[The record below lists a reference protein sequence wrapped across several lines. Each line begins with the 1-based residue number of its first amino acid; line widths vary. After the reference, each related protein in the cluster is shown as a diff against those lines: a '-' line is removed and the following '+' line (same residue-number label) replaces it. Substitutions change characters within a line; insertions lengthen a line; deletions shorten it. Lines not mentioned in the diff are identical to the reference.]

1 LSIGLIG
8 DEFKTAR
15 FHLLSLLEG
24 SAAWKHGRRDRRT
37 QPTEP
42 ELLPAAA

>member
-1 LSIGLIG
+1 LNLDLVGE
-8 DEFKTAR
+8 EFKTAR

-24 SAAWKHGRRDRRT
+24 SAAWKHGRPERRT

-42 ELLPAAA
+42 EPLPAAA

>member
-1 LSIGLIG
+1 MNLGLVG

-42 ELLPAAA
+42 APLSAAA